1 MVRGVVSRQLFI
13 DSSVNTHFDRT
24 KLNLPPHPFSAV
36 GTERISLSLQQFAI
50 RKQWYNV
57 NATNNVGYIYI
68 DSTYHEFII
77 APGTYASFNALA
89 RALQD
94 ALNVEAAK
102 IAEINEFAV
111 AYTEATRKF
120 EIDVSM
126 TSRQDETYEKVELRC
141 FAVKN
146 GALPAGVS
154 SRGGF
159 SDLHE
164 LLGGKPLTSGTDDFE
179 SLETHDGGSEDQNIV
194 SFFPA
199 CLDTLPAI
207 FIHLV
212 AFETG
217 NYMSTGLERNLQ
229 DDFRLVESSLF
240 ARIPTSPANQS
251 IFANEHEM
259 IEFMDPGSDMFQAF
273 PMRKNM
279 EQLELRICD
288 GKGRSLSALDPDNTE
303 HGFRWQGVIRFDLF
317 KPQAIRT
324 GKPVGSIIT
333 NHPPEL

>member
-94 ALNVEAAK
+94 ALNDEAAK

-146 GALPAGVS
+146 GALPPHQPNTILPPGCSSWPPPRLIAGTRS
-154 SRGGF
+154 T
-159 SDLHE
+159 
-164 LLGGKPLTSGTDDFE
+164 P
-179 SLETHDGGSEDQNIV
+179 
-194 SFFPA
+194 FF
-199 CLDTLPAI
+199 TTI
-207 FIHLV
+207 
-212 AFETG
+212 
-217 NYMSTGLERNLQ
+217 
-229 DDFRLVESSLF
+229 
-240 ARIPTSPANQS
+240 
-251 IFANEHEM
+251 
-259 IEFMDPGSDMFQAF
+259 
-273 PMRKNM
+273 
-279 EQLELRICD
+279 
-288 GKGRSLSALDPDNTE
+288 
-303 HGFRWQGVIRFDLF
+303 
-317 KPQAIRT
+317 
-324 GKPVGSIIT
+324 
-333 NHPPEL
+333 